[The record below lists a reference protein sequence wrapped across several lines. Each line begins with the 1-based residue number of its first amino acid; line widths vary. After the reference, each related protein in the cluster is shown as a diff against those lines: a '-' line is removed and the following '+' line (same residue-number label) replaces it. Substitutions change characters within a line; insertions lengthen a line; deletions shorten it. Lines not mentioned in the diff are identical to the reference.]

1 MVNSVPRTRNQ
12 EPETRNQKP
21 GTANRRVAVPEWN
34 QEIRRRLAS
43 LQLAPT
49 REDEIV
55 EELAQHLEDRYQ
67 ELRAGGASK
76 HAAHAAAL
84 AELADSRWLRQELHL
99 IEHPVK
105 AEPVVLGK
113 GRKNIM
119 TDLWQDLRYGLRMLG
134 KNPGFAFIA
143 ILTLALGI
151 GANTAIF
158 SLVH

>member
-1 MVNSVPRTRNQ
+1 MPNPDMKIEN
-12 EPETRNQKP
+12 
-21 GTANRRVAVPEWN
+21 ANRRWPMREWRD
-34 QEIRRRLAS
+34 EIRQRLAG

-67 ELRAGGASK
+67 ELRDGGASRQ
-76 HAAHAAAL
+76 AAYAAAL
-84 AELADSRWLRQELHL
+84 AELADSQRLAQQLHP
-99 IEHPVK
+99 IEYPVK
-105 AEPVVLGK
+105 AEPVSLGTR
-113 GRKNIM
+113 RKNRM

-151 GANTAIF
+151 GA
-158 SLVH
+158 